1 MLKLTT
7 RAIHYTRTDTSYRK
21 ALLLKVGVLIKNT
34 VGNKELRNE
43 FYNHERQSSLGR
55 GKNEFKKS
63 IVVSRE

>member
-43 FYNHERQSSLGR
+43 FYNLERAVSLGR
-55 GKNEFKKS
+55 GKNEIKKL
-63 IVVSRE
+63 IVLSRE